1 MVEKLK
7 VLPGASGKKESNQLC
22 SEGVKGHNNE

>member
-7 VLPGASGKKESNQLC
+7 VLPDESGKKESNQHFQGI
-22 SEGVKGHNNE
+22 EGLPLS